1 MNETR
6 VDSTTLL
13 TLAYDDGRGVL
24 QLEFHTRAV
33 YHYYGVPAAV
43 YEALL
48 GAPSK
53 GSFFNR
59 IIRGRFPYILCASA
73 RTCVAGKG

>member
-6 VDSTTLL
+6 VDSTTLRAF
-13 TLAYDDGRGVL
+13 AYDDVREIL
-24 QLEFHTRAV
+24 QLEFLSRAV

-43 YEALL
+43 HEAML

-53 GSFFNR
+53 GSYFNWV
-59 IIRGRFPYILCASA
+59 IRGRFPYALCASA
-73 RTCVAGKG
+73 QTSLAGKG